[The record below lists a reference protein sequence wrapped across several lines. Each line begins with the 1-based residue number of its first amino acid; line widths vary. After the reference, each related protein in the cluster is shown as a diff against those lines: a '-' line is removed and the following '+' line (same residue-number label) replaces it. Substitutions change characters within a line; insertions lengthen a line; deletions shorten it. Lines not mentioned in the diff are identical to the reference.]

1 MPESK
6 GHKSH
11 EREPEAL
18 INGIEPYSID
28 EYFFKESTYS
38 IEPVDGFVFEQRCN
52 ESECSVNDNEGE
64 VVAST
69 DKEGSLPDG
78 LLELGWRGLSLVG
91 FRNEG
96 CEEIGQELE
105 VEFAQFEEEVG
116 VVEW

>member
-1 MPESK
+1 M
-6 GHKSH
+6 
-11 EREPEAL
+11 
-18 INGIEPYSID
+18 
-28 EYFFKESTYS
+28 
-38 IEPVDGFVFEQRCN
+38 
-52 ESECSVNDNEGE
+52 
-64 VVAST
+64 ASA

-78 LLELGWRGLSLVG
+78 LLELGGRGFSLVG